1 MWIGT
6 VLLDPYRMGQLDV
19 DWTSFAHNGPDSFLR
34 DPYTIYGLA
43 NNPSEG
49 YRNKCEFTFG
59 TNGKEEREVGFRIGR
74 YKDQTVQ
81 VESGQSVPI
90 VSDQMKKGLS
100 QFQKMIKESKFKPYS
115 PATYSGNWVTVM
127 MREGGKD
134 SSPANEDSEIST
146 LGGVKFSIFQKS
158 GITLF

>member
-1 MWIGT
+1 M
-6 VLLDPYRMGQLDV
+6 
-19 DWTSFAHNGPDSFLR
+19 
-34 DPYTIYGLA
+34 

-59 TNGKEEREVGFRIGR
+59 TNGKDEREVGFRIGR

-100 QFQKMIKESKFKPYS
+100 QFQKMIQSSKFKPYS

-134 SSPANEDSEIST
+134 SSPTNDEAEIST
-146 LGGVKFSIFQKS
+146 LGGVI
-158 GITLF
+158 GTLE

>member
-1 MWIGT
+1 M
-6 VLLDPYRMGQLDV
+6 
-19 DWTSFAHNGPDSFLR
+19 FLR
-34 DPYTIYGLA
+34 VPGNDQQKTDLVNTLPLPYPIHGHV

-134 SSPANEDSEIST
+134 SSLTNEDSEIST
-146 LGGVKFSIFQKS
+146 LGGVKFSILIYS
-158 GITLF
+158 L

>member
-1 MWIGT
+1 M
-6 VLLDPYRMGQLDV
+6 
-19 DWTSFAHNGPDSFLR
+19 
-34 DPYTIYGLA
+34 
-43 NNPSEG
+43 NNPSKG

-90 VSDQMKKGLS
+90 VSDKMKMGLS
-100 QFQKMIKESKFKPYS
+100 QFQKMIQSSKFKPYS

-134 SSPANEDSEIST
+134 SSTANDEAEIST
-146 LGGVKFSIFQKS
+146 LGGVSRH
-158 GITLF
+158 

>member
-1 MWIGT
+1 
-6 VLLDPYRMGQLDV
+6 MGQFCTNRTGLV
-19 DWTSFAHNGPDSFLR
+19 STPA
-34 DPYTIYGLA
+34 PYIIRGQV
-43 NNPSEG
+43 NNPSKG

-134 SSPANEDSEIST
+134 SSPANEHSEIST
-146 LGGVKFSIFQKS
+146 LGGVKYSKL
-158 GITLF
+158 GINLF

>member
-1 MWIGT
+1 MWTGT
-6 VLLDPYRMGQLDV
+6 VMHKTDR
-19 DWTSFAHNGPDSFLR
+19 TSFFSGNSYKIHGHVD
-34 DPYTIYGLA
+34 
-43 NNPSEG
+43 NPSEG

-100 QFQKMIKESKFKPYS
+100 EFQKMIKESKFKPYS

-134 SSPANEDSEIST
+134 SSPANEHSEIST
-146 LGGVKFSIFQKS
+146 LGGVKFKSAQKS
-158 GITLF
+158 EITLF

>member
-1 MWIGT
+1 MDWDSFAGS
-6 VLLDPYRMGQLDV
+6 DPRGMGQLDV
-19 DWTSFAHNGPDSFLR
+19 DWTSFAHNGPDRFYLR
-34 DPYTIYGLA
+34 DPYTFHECVD
-43 NNPSEG
+43 NPNEG

-134 SSPANEDSEIST
+134 SSAANEHSEIST
-146 LGGVKFSIFQKS
+146 LGGVKFKKS
-158 GITLF
+158 SKI